1 MLGSRAKMTR
11 LMRDELTQDAETY
24 GDERHSPIVARQEA
38 RALREDQLVAS
49 EPVTVVLSD
58 NGWIR
63 SAKGHDID
71 PRALT
76 YKSGDQYLTSAQG
89 RSNQPLIAFDT
100 TGRAYSVQTLTLPSA
115 RGQGEPLS
123 GRIDLTINA
132 KITQLALADE
142 TTQWVLATDHG
153 YGFICKHGDLLGL
166 SLIHI

>member
-1 MLGSRAKMTR
+1 MTR

-71 PRALT
+71 PRA
-76 YKSGDQYLTSAQG
+76 
-89 RSNQPLIAFDT
+89 RLI
-100 TGRAYSVQTLTLPSA
+100 SP
-115 RGQGEPLS
+115 E
-123 GRIDLTINA
+123 IN
-132 KITQLALADE
+132 I
-142 TTQWVLATDHG
+142 
-153 YGFICKHGDLLGL
+153 
-166 SLIHI
+166 